1 MIVVE
6 LPFPSPKLSPNARLH
21 WAVVS
26 KAKKAYR
33 SACYFVALSAYQP
46 FTLDWTPTTKLR
58 LAFTFYPPTNR
69 KYDWD
74 NLIARMKAGIDGL
87 ADGFGIDDKHF
98 TIGNIDIA
106 PAVKGGMVRVHIS
119 EVA

>member
-26 KAKKAYR
+26 KAKKAFR
-33 SACYFVALSAYQP
+33 KDALLLTMSAAHGRKPPVARQR
-46 FTLDWTPTTKLR
+46 LDM
-58 LAFTFYPPTNR
+58 TFYPPGNYG
-69 KYDWD
+69 YDRD
-74 NLIARMKAGIDGL
+74 NLIARMKAGIDGISDAL
-87 ADGFGIDDKHF
+87 GIDDKHF